1 MPKHPNGTP
10 GKKPPVPIREQAASP
25 LSQRRTGGRL
35 IHHQQKRGT
44 GVSSEAITSRPI
56 SIYRAASSGVVSRTS
71 WGEEARI
78 GIGPPDSGGELNIL
92 DYRPPATFGP

>member
-56 SIYRAASSGVVSRTS
+56 SIDRAASSGVVSWTS
-71 WGEEARI
+71 WGEESRLL
-78 GIGPPDSGGELNIL
+78 IGPADSGGELTIL
-92 DYRPPATFGP
+92 EYSDPASFGQ